1 MGALVDD
8 NFVTSPKVLLDTRS
22 KELHANRNLLG
33 VRIYSLRPRSA
44 TGLGV
49 GWESVCPPNPSRDGS
64 TNSGVLV
71 TSSDFSGL
79 PTDSYPSSQARP
91 YSHKVLWL
99 ASELSHTQ
107 WQVAGTAT
115 SCFY

>member
-8 NFVTSPKVLLDTRS
+8 NFVTSPKLLLDTRS

-49 GWESVCPPNPSRDGS
+49 GWESVCPPKPSRDGS
-64 TNSGVLV
+64 GVRAATCYLAGKPTFPDSQPTYV
-71 TSSDFSGL
+71 RQGFGDPARL
-79 PTDSYPSSQARP
+79 PVS
-91 YSHKVLWL
+91 
-99 ASELSHTQ
+99 
-107 WQVAGTAT
+107 
-115 SCFY
+115 